1 MEPLF
6 VWLEAT
12 SLSTWLRESPS
23 LWAFPFVLILHTVGL
38 AFFVG
43 TNVAWDVRVLGFSLG
58 IPLEALRRYFLVMWA
73 GFWINAFSG
82 VLLLI
87 AYPTKALTNPLFY
100 AKLALIAFGVV
111 LAFRIRREVNGLA
124 ARADAA
130 SDGKDARGGIARVL
144 DRRHLR
150 RSPARIHVHA
160 SDGGLPVLDQLLH
173 AVEAYLRHTPQGEF
187 LRTARW
193 GWPIFES
200 LHFLGMSLLLGT
212 VGVFDLRLLGF
223 ARRIPDCCAAP
234 ADSDWHLGLLHQPR
248 DRYLLHLRHARSIPV
263 QQGVLLEGDV
273 HHDCWRQRDDLL
285 RANVPAIAGDA
296 AGRRRLRWRRVWRA
310 ECRCSRGLASCPLD
324 GC

>member
-1 MEPLF
+1 MEPFF

-111 LAFRIRREVNGLA
+111 LAFRIRRQVNGLA
-124 ARADAA
+124 APADAPPM
-130 SDGKDARGGIARVL
+130 ARMLAAVSLACWIAV
-144 DRRHLR
+144 
-150 RSPARIHVHA
+150 
-160 SDGGLPVLDQLLH
+160 
-173 AVEAYLRHTPQGEF
+173 
-187 LRTARW
+187 
-193 GWPIFES
+193 IFA
-200 LHFLGMSLLLGT
+200 G
-212 VGVFDLRLLGF
+212 RLL
-223 ARRIPDCCAAP
+223 AYTCT
-234 ADSDWHLGLLHQPR
+234 
-248 DRYLLHLRHARSIPV
+248 
-263 QQGVLLEGDV
+263 
-273 HHDCWRQRDDLL
+273 
-285 RANVPAIAGDA
+285 
-296 AGRRRLRWRRVWRA
+296 RLTVDFP
-310 ECRCSRGLASCPLD
+310 C
-324 GC
+324 

>member
-1 MEPLF
+1 MEPFF

-111 LAFRIRREVNGLA
+111 LAFRIRRQVNGLVA
-124 ARADAA
+124 SADAPPM
-130 SDGKDARGGIARVL
+130 ARMLAAVSLACWIAV
-144 DRRHLR
+144 
-150 RSPARIHVHA
+150 
-160 SDGGLPVLDQLLH
+160 
-173 AVEAYLRHTPQGEF
+173 
-187 LRTARW
+187 
-193 GWPIFES
+193 IFA
-200 LHFLGMSLLLGT
+200 G
-212 VGVFDLRLLGF
+212 RLL
-223 ARRIPDCCAAP
+223 AYTCT
-234 ADSDWHLGLLHQPR
+234 
-248 DRYLLHLRHARSIPV
+248 
-263 QQGVLLEGDV
+263 
-273 HHDCWRQRDDLL
+273 
-285 RANVPAIAGDA
+285 
-296 AGRRRLRWRRVWRA
+296 RLTVDFP
-310 ECRCSRGLASCPLD
+310 C
-324 GC
+324 

>member
-12 SLSTWLRESPS
+12 PLSTWLRESPS

-100 AKLALIAFGVV
+100 AKLALIAFGIV
-111 LAFRIRREVNGLA
+111 LAFRIRREVSGLA

-130 SDGKDARGGIARVL
+130 PMARMLAAVSLVCWIAV
-144 DRRHLR
+144 
-150 RSPARIHVHA
+150 
-160 SDGGLPVLDQLLH
+160 
-173 AVEAYLRHTPQGEF
+173 
-187 LRTARW
+187 
-193 GWPIFES
+193 IFA
-200 LHFLGMSLLLGT
+200 G
-212 VGVFDLRLLGF
+212 RLL
-223 ARRIPDCCAAP
+223 AYTCT
-234 ADSDWHLGLLHQPR
+234 
-248 DRYLLHLRHARSIPV
+248 
-263 QQGVLLEGDV
+263 
-273 HHDCWRQRDDLL
+273 
-285 RANVPAIAGDA
+285 
-296 AGRRRLRWRRVWRA
+296 RLTVDFP
-310 ECRCSRGLASCPLD
+310 C
-324 GC
+324 

>member
-1 MEPLF
+1 MEPFF

-111 LAFRIRREVNGLA
+111 LAFRIRREVKGLA
-124 ARADAA
+124 ARADAPPM
-130 SDGKDARGGIARVL
+130 ARMLAAVSLACWIAV
-144 DRRHLR
+144 
-150 RSPARIHVHA
+150 
-160 SDGGLPVLDQLLH
+160 
-173 AVEAYLRHTPQGEF
+173 
-187 LRTARW
+187 
-193 GWPIFES
+193 IFA
-200 LHFLGMSLLLGT
+200 G
-212 VGVFDLRLLGF
+212 RLL
-223 ARRIPDCCAAP
+223 AYTCT
-234 ADSDWHLGLLHQPR
+234 
-248 DRYLLHLRHARSIPV
+248 
-263 QQGVLLEGDV
+263 
-273 HHDCWRQRDDLL
+273 
-285 RANVPAIAGDA
+285 
-296 AGRRRLRWRRVWRA
+296 RLTVDFP
-310 ECRCSRGLASCPLD
+310 C
-324 GC
+324 

>member
-124 ARADAA
+124 ARADAPPM
-130 SDGKDARGGIARVL
+130 ARMLAAVSLVCWIAV
-144 DRRHLR
+144 
-150 RSPARIHVHA
+150 
-160 SDGGLPVLDQLLH
+160 
-173 AVEAYLRHTPQGEF
+173 
-187 LRTARW
+187 
-193 GWPIFES
+193 IFA
-200 LHFLGMSLLLGT
+200 G
-212 VGVFDLRLLGF
+212 RLL
-223 ARRIPDCCAAP
+223 AYTCT
-234 ADSDWHLGLLHQPR
+234 
-248 DRYLLHLRHARSIPV
+248 
-263 QQGVLLEGDV
+263 
-273 HHDCWRQRDDLL
+273 
-285 RANVPAIAGDA
+285 
-296 AGRRRLRWRRVWRA
+296 RLTVDFP
-310 ECRCSRGLASCPLD
+310 C
-324 GC
+324 